1 MLHISYGD
9 INSSTQYNEENLRE
23 HFSSSMSQGF
33 IDTLCQKN
41 SEKAKR
47 ESICAYLNLANL
59 LDTQGIDTKSL
70 NLKRTPDGK
79 PYFDNSSI
87 SFSISHTDK
96 YFAVA
101 ISDSEVGI
109 DIESK
114 DLRKD
119 KQNSISKRFFL
130 PSETEYACDR
140 DSFLRVWTFKEAYAK
155 MKGLPLSRVINKAS
169 VFDDSINKIYKTYNE
184 AVICICLK

>member
-1 MLHISYGD
+1 MLSISFGD
-9 INSSTQYNEENLRE
+9 IGDAAKYSEERLRE
-23 HFSSSMSQGF
+23 RFPSVASQDF
-33 IDTLCQKN
+33 IDALVKKK
-41 SEKAKR
+41 SEIAKR
-47 ESICAYLNLANL
+47 ASLCAYLNIATL

-130 PSETEYACDR
+130 PSEAESISNR
-140 DSFLRVWTFKEAYAK
+140 ESFLKIWTFKEAYAK
-155 MKGLPLSRVINKAS
+155 MKGEPLSTVIDKVNAL
-169 VFDDSINKIYKTYNE
+169 DDSINKIYKKYND
-184 AVICICLK
+184 AVICVCTA

>member
-1 MLHISYGD
+1 MLSISFGD
-9 INSSTQYNEENLRE
+9 IGDAAKYSEERLRE
-23 HFSSSMSQGF
+23 RFPSTASQDF
-33 IDTLCQKN
+33 IDALVKKK
-41 SEKAKR
+41 SEIAKR
-47 ESICAYLNLANL
+47 ASLCAYLNIATL

-79 PYFDNSSI
+79 PYFVNSSI

-114 DLRKD
+114 DMSESKM
-119 KQNSISKRFFL
+119 QSIAKRFFL
-130 PSETEYACDR
+130 PSEAEYACDR

-155 MKGLPLSRVINKAS
+155 MKGLPLPRVINKAS
-169 VFDDSINKIYKTYNE
+169 VFDDSISKIYKTYNE

>member
-23 HFSSSMSQGF
+23 HFPSPMSQCF
-33 IDTLCQKN
+33 IDALCQKN
-41 SEKAKR
+41 SEKAKS

-59 LDTQGIDTKSL
+59 LDTQGINTKSL
-70 NLKRTPDGK
+70 NLSRTPDGK

-96 YFAVA
+96 YFAVVIA
-101 ISDSEVGI
+101 DSEVGI

-114 DLRKD
+114 DMSQSKM
-119 KQNSISKRFFL
+119 QSIAKRFFL
-130 PSETEYACDR
+130 PSEAEYINDR

-155 MKGLPLSRVINKAS
+155 MTGVPLSTVIDKVSAL
-169 VFDDSINKIYKTYNE
+169 DDSINKIYKKYND
-184 AVICICLK
+184 AVICVCTA